1 MTVREQ
7 LLERIGQLPDNVLPK
22 LLIQA
27 DALELEEK
35 GEGLSQ
41 DLIAAVQAIKTQN
54 QGLDLDTLTESIDKA
69 VQDARRH

>member
-7 LLERIGQLPDNVLPK
+7 LIERIGQLPDTVLPK

-35 GEGLSQ
+35 GKGLSQ
-41 DLIAAVQAIKTQN
+41 DLTDAVQAIKTNN
-54 QGLDLDTLTESIDKA
+54 QGLDPDALMESIDKA